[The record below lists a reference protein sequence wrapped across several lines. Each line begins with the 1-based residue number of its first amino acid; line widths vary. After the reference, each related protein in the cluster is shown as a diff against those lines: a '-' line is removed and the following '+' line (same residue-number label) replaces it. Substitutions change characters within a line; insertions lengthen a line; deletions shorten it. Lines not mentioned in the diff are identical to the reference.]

1 MRHGPSLLMLTLIKW
16 GAKTG
21 FFYGGTCLLSLVFTF
36 FCIPEPKGRTFA
48 ELDILFQKNTPA
60 RQFATTPVNLFD
72 AAIAEKY
79 DNE

>member
-1 MRHGPSLLMLTLIKW
+1 MLTISQW

-21 FFYGGTCLLSLVFTF
+21 FFYGGTCLVSLVFTY

-48 ELDILFQKNTPA
+48 ELDILFQRKTPA
-60 RQFATTPVNLFD
+60 RQFATTPVNIYE

-79 DNE
+79 DME